1 MVITIAANIV
11 NIILNYIWIYGKFGM
26 PAMGLL
32 GAGYATLTARIIM
45 PLIFTAVFFS
55 LNFFRPDRE
64 NWRLVVFKLKSGFR
78 LLSLGSSIA
87 GQYVV
92 EVLAFSLG
100 SIMMGWLGAKA
111 LAAHQIVLSLASFTF
126 MVSSG
131 FAAAATIKVS
141 HFRGEGNSLLARN
154 SVFASLHQ
162 VLAFMTVSVTFF
174 CLFRFVIPGFFIA
187 DEDVIAIAGLLML
200 IAGMFQLFD
209 GLQVVML
216 GGLRGY
222 EDVRMPMVIV
232 FVSYFIIA
240 LPIGYLLAFTLK
252 LGPTGIWFGYLIG
265 LITVSA
271 LLFRRFRRLSR
282 GIRYSV
288 RGEK

>member
-1 MVITIAANIV
+1 
-11 NIILNYIWIYGKFGM
+11 
-26 PAMGLL
+26 
-32 GAGYATLTARIIM
+32 
-45 PLIFTAVFFS
+45 
-55 LNFFRPDRE
+55 
-64 NWRLVVFKLKSGFR
+64 
-78 LLSLGSSIA
+78 
-87 GQYVV
+87 
-92 EVLAFSLG
+92 
-100 SIMMGWLGAKA
+100 
-111 LAAHQIVLSLASFTF
+111 
-126 MVSSG
+126 
-131 FAAAATIKVS
+131 
-141 HFRGEGNSLLARN
+141 
-154 SVFASLHQ
+154 
-162 VLAFMTVSVTFF
+162 
-174 CLFRFVIPGFFIA
+174 VIPGFFIA
-187 DEDVIAIAGLLML
+187 DEEVIAIAGLLML

-288 RGEK
+288 FGER